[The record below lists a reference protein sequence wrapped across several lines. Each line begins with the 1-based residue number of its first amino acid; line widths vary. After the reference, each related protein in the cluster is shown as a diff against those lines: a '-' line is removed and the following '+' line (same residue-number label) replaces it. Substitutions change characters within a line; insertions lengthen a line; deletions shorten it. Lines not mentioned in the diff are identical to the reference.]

1 MNTAINC
8 EISHH
13 STPSRMS
20 PLGLTAVT
28 RATPTANRR
37 GSLLAALVVV
47 GLVILV
53 SSCNAVLAALDSE
66 PPTPQASS
74 SSPPS
79 MQADSI
85 LAAAYALKVREP
97 HVKGYSR
104 EEFGQPWADVDR
116 NACDQR
122 NDVLRRDLGKRHTKP
137 GTNGCVLLSGVL
149 RAADYGRK
157 VRYERGSNKVEIDH
171 VVSLANAWQM
181 GAYRW
186 DAKKRER
193 FANDFVGLE
202 AVDAETNRD
211 KGDSAADEW
220 LPKDPD
226 QQCSYVIIQVVI
238 KTLYHLGVTKAERGA
253 FVEVLTAQDCEGG
266 TWPLLDRSDFKVPK
280 PKPIGEPKPKPVKK
294 PVKRSEPAPRNC
306 TPGYSPCLSPA
317 SDYDCR
323 GGTGNGPK
331 YSGPVRVTGSD
342 PYDLDRDGDGRAC
355 EWS

>member
-1 MNTAINC
+1 M
-8 EISHH
+8 
-13 STPSRMS
+13 
-20 PLGLTAVT
+20 
-28 RATPTANRR
+28 R

-66 PPTPQASS
+66 PPTPQGSSS

-104 EEFGQPWADVDR
+104 EEFGQAWADVDR
-116 NACDQR
+116 NGCDQR
-122 NDVLRRDLGKRHTKP
+122 NDVLRRDLGKRHAKP
-137 GTNGCVLLSGVL
+137 GTNGCVLLSGLL
-149 RAADYGRK
+149 RAANYGRK
-157 VRYERGSNKVEIDH
+157 VKYERGSNKVEIDH
-171 VVSLANAWQM
+171 VVSPANAWHM

-193 FANDFVGLE
+193 FANDFVELA

-211 KGDSAADEW
+211 KGHSAADEW

-238 KTLYHLGVTKAERGA
+238 KTLYHLAVTKAERGA
-253 FVEVLTAQDCEGG
+253 CVEVLTAQDCEGG
-266 TWPLLDRSDFKVPK
+266 TWPLLDRSDFKVPR
-280 PKPIGEPKPKPVKK
+280 PKPIGEPKPVKK
-294 PVKRSEPAPRNC
+294 PNKRSECVPV
-306 TPGYSPCLSPA
+306 
-317 SDYDCR
+317 
-323 GGTGNGPK
+323 
-331 YSGPVRVTGSD
+331 PVRVRAAWRGVAATKNPGQGPPGWRNS
-342 PYDLDRDGDGRAC
+342 PTSGRRKSEWRLHHHGIPGAECRGMWPDRYSDGRPA
-355 EWS
+355 